1 MQFSLIILERIT
13 MTMRWT
19 VDVDCMAEVRN
30 AYKISARKSVAM
42 RQLGC
47 FRLKLEANI
56 RIYLKY
62 GCERMDWMYLAQD
75 NAKRQ
80 ALV

>member
-1 MQFSLIILERIT
+1 MK
-13 MTMRWT
+13 WT
-19 VDVDCMAEVRN
+19 VDVACMTKVRN
-30 AYKISARKSVAM
+30 AYKILATITVRM

-62 GCERMDWMYLAQD
+62 GCQDMDWM
-75 NAKRQ
+75 
-80 ALV
+80 